1 MACTSR
7 APAAYDPVRKYAF
20 APSPSTRQSSTP
32 SDSRNCVGLMR
43 SVTKSLPVVIGVR
56 VIKRRRLL
64 RCNMVAWYDTEMTID
79 QILTALAEQ
88 PKEIGALTR
97 ICRELECT
105 FPRAA

>member
-43 SVTKSLPVVIGVR
+43 SVIKPPPVVIEVF

-64 RCNMVAWYDTEMTID
+64 RRNMVAWYDREMTID

-88 PKEIGALTR
+88 PRTSAPLPR
-97 ICRELECT
+97 ICRELE
-105 FPRAA
+105 